1 MKNAI
6 TTINGWISVFTG
18 LFAQLIILGV
28 VVGLL
33 FDDQFGVIEGIGKT
47 MSLIGQ
53 NGLASLIALVF
64 ITNSLSLFSFQANA
78 EQYQH

>member
-28 VVGLL
+28 VIGLL
-33 FDDQFGVIEGIGKT
+33 FDDQFRVIEGIGNT
-47 MSLIGQ
+47 MTLIGDG
-53 NGLASLIALVF
+53 GLAGIVALVLVA
-64 ITNSLSLFSFQANA
+64 TWYKKA
-78 EQYQH
+78 